1 MLLSRLRV
9 VEKLMMMMIVTFTVV
24 ASPTSSSSSRD
35 GGEGRGR
42 ELDAI
47 RSTKTT
53 FATTST
59 ITTTT
64 GCAHHTGC
72 ARHTGCAPQHSKRV
86 SFFVWL
92 FCPWV
97 SEGFVL
103 FLKVSQKIIN

>member
-1 MLLSRLRV
+1 
-9 VEKLMMMMIVTFTVV
+9 MMMMIVTFTVV

-72 ARHTGCAPQHSKRV
+72 ARHTGCAHQHSKPCL
-86 SFFVWL
+86 FFCV
-92 FCPWV
+92 V
-97 SEGFVL
+97 VL
-103 FLKVSQKIIN
+103 PVGERRICAVLESLPKNN

>member
-1 MLLSRLRV
+1 
-9 VEKLMMMMIVTFTVV
+9 MMMMIVTFTVV

-72 ARHTGCAPQHSKRV
+72 ARHTGCAHQHSKPCL
-86 SFFVWL
+86 FFCVVVL
-92 FCPWV
+92 PV
-97 SEGFVL
+97 GSEGFFL